1 MNLKEYL
8 NKPTYAIDRPWVIV
22 LLNSMVVALI
32 LAIFEPFHYRL
43 NSVIQFWV
51 LWCFVG
57 LTFIFSVV
65 AFVLFPKLFKRF
77 YDPER
82 WTIGK
87 NLLHCSCFL
96 LFLGLACFIY
106 DYYFLMRMDFW
117 SDLDTTIFYK
127 MLLIDVSAAITIVII
142 PLIFGFFII
151 ENNALK
157 RNLQEAIRMNKLLS
171 ERNIQEEKGG
181 DAIILSG
188 DTKES
193 ICVLPDNIMYME
205 SSGNYVDVCY
215 REEGNMKHKL
225 LRSTIKQMDE
235 MMEKYGCFVRCHR
248 AYIVNVNKI
257 MNINGNAQ
265 GYRLN
270 LEDTQQ
276 EIPVSRTYLKDF
288 KSFLNKEN

>member
-1 MNLKEYL
+1 M
-8 NKPTYAIDRPWVIV
+8 YAIDRPWVIV

-106 DYYFLMRMDFW
+106 DYYFLMRMVFW
-117 SDLDTTIFYK
+117 
-127 MLLIDVSAAITIVII
+127 
-142 PLIFGFFII
+142 
-151 ENNALK
+151 
-157 RNLQEAIRMNKLLS
+157 
-171 ERNIQEEKGG
+171 
-181 DAIILSG
+181 
-188 DTKES
+188 
-193 ICVLPDNIMYME
+193 CV
-205 SSGNYVDVCY
+205 
-215 REEGNMKHKL
+215 
-225 LRSTIKQMDE
+225 
-235 MMEKYGCFVRCHR
+235 
-248 AYIVNVNKI
+248 
-257 MNINGNAQ
+257 
-265 GYRLN
+265 
-270 LEDTQQ
+270 
-276 EIPVSRTYLKDF
+276 
-288 KSFLNKEN
+288 

>member
-8 NKPTYAIDRPWVIV
+8 NKPMYAIDRPRVIV

-32 LAIFEPFHYRL
+32 LLFSSLFHYRL

-96 LFLGLACFIY
+96 LFLGLVCFIY
-106 DYYFLMRMDFW
+106 DYYLMRMDFLE
-117 SDLDTTIFYK
+117 DLDTTIFYK

-142 PLIFGFFII
+142 PLF
-151 ENNALK
+151 
-157 RNLQEAIRMNKLLS
+157 S
-171 ERNIQEEKGG
+171 
-181 DAIILSG
+181 
-188 DTKES
+188 
-193 ICVLPDNIMYME
+193 
-205 SSGNYVDVCY
+205 
-215 REEGNMKHKL
+215 
-225 LRSTIKQMDE
+225 
-235 MMEKYGCFVRCHR
+235 
-248 AYIVNVNKI
+248 
-257 MNINGNAQ
+257 
-265 GYRLN
+265 
-270 LEDTQQ
+270 
-276 EIPVSRTYLKDF
+276 DF
-288 KSFLNKEN
+288 SL